1 MEFPICTFSKFPS
14 VRINKMLALALP
26 ENRVLLWLYFFAWD
40 SSSAVHWIELS
51 AASEMSMIKFALIG
65 QSFNHQRISRAVG
78 NIGFWWKPATCGSPP
93 SLRPSLPSSLLDMS
107 AVNLSECAAHRGSPY
122 LSQGGDVILWCE
134 AFSSTGVTW
143 LQHASLFFF
152 LMFFFSYPDVQSL
165 IPDALSHLSLPLV
178 RFFPLCLADC
188 LSFTSLFFPF
198 FLSFFVVE
206 NDQFVH
212 WIAPFFHLSLWHPH
226 TNIVVGQVGCWKF
239 ASVVRDA
246 ASLCRRAAMCR
257 AQP

>member
-1 MEFPICTFSKFPS
+1 
-14 VRINKMLALALP
+14 
-26 ENRVLLWLYFFAWD
+26 
-40 SSSAVHWIELS
+40 
-51 AASEMSMIKFALIG
+51 MSMIKFALIG

-198 FLSFFVVE
+198 ISLFFRCWKWSICAL
-206 NDQFVH
+206 NR
-212 WIAPFFHLSLWHPH
+212 PLLPPLSLAPSHQH
-226 TNIVVGQVGCWKF
+226 CCW
-239 ASVVRDA
+239 ASGVLEICQCGTRCRI
-246 ASLCRRAAMCR
+246 SLPACCDVPCPAIGSTDKE
-257 AQP
+257 